1 MSVRFSNHVRIIN
14 QRSSPRN
21 SPRPSL
27 NTGPKRTRSTT
38 DRTKV
43 TKNKHT
49 HGKKRK
55 TKVNVAKKSKRASQ
69 KKRGRKMSRR
79 QKGGE
84 QYDFSNLDKITIS
97 DLEHIIK
104 EISEY
109 DKVVGNTNLDE
120 VINNYIANYKTNI
133 TQALD
138 NDFFKYLQS
147 KMKFY
152 SPLLRAINNVLKNG
166 NTYNTTIKDFN
177 EENIKILIRKI
188 KEITTKLELQINEVL
203 RSCQANAANDLKTYH
218 MTFKDKQQKSFILN
232 YPCGKDI
239 RKTILDVEQPFVL
252 KLGLK
257 QENFDLSPI
266 IFKRRCGAY
275 IKTNEGG
282 CATVK

>member
-49 HGKKRK
+49 QGKKRK

-69 KKRGRKMSRR
+69 KKRGRKMSKR

-84 QYDFSNLDKITIS
+84 QYDFNNLDKITIS

-133 TQALD
+133 TQAL
-138 NDFFKYLQS
+138 NHDFFKDLQS
-147 KMKFY
+147 KIKFY

-166 NTYNTTIKDFN
+166 NTYNSKIKDFN

-188 KEITTKLELQINEVL
+188 KEITTKLELQINKVL
-203 RSCQANAANDLKTYH
+203 RSCQANAAQELKDFYVKYDDNAQKR
-218 MTFKDKQQKSFILN
+218 FKLN
-232 YPCGKDI
+232 FPCGI
-239 RKTILDVEQPFVL
+239 RQKILDVEKPFVSNH
-252 KLGLK
+252 GLK
-257 QENFDLSPI
+257 QQNFDLSPI
-266 IFKRRCGAY
+266 IFKRRCDVY
-275 IKTNEGG
+275 IKTNEGE
-282 CATVK
+282 CATV